1 MSGKK
6 LEILVFR
13 RVDFLLQILIAQALL
28 HRKFP
33 EAPHRWRWWWNK
45 ALSLPRKLGSQT
57 SRSSRQGPIHFP
69 YGFLHLPSLKLTYS
83 LKIDPWKR
91 RFLLETTNFRG
102 ELLVF
107 GGVVSEKLEISHYGL
122 L

>member
-13 RVDFLLQILIAQALL
+13 RVDFLLQILIAQA

-57 SRSSRQGPIHFP
+57 SRLSRQGPIHFP
-69 YGFLHLPSLKLTYS
+69 YGFLHLPSLKLT
-83 LKIDPWKR
+83 
-91 RFLLETTNFRG
+91 FLLETTNFRG

-107 GGVVSEKLEISHYGL
+107 GGVVSEKLESSHYGL